1 MKRRFRSIS
10 LCVSTICIA
19 FHWWADTT
27 PVTGGIVHSRNER
40 SSSAP
45 IPLILRGV
53 HFLEGRATDLQFLVR
68 GRRAPHPD
76 VVVAVVDEKSALR
89 FGRWPWS
96 RALVARALSELH
108 QAGARAVG
116 LDVMF
121 LDQVEDAGQ
130 LAYQDSLR
138 QFELT
143 VAGESNG
150 SSERMQSFREFL
162 IVRMADSSDGRLA
175 GAIER
180 MPELT
185 LGVVAYPKT
194 DAEQFAAKVQEQAR
208 VLEPHMLRQI
218 SGKVAGSRHPVPVE
232 EIRSWQ
238 NYSAQTPIS
247 LLAAPA
253 KHLAH
258 INAVPDPDGT
268 LRRTPPFTKL
278 DSPPGLLPVL
288 ELQVAARYLDALIE
302 PVFDPQVDRL
312 VAARLR
318 SEKRSLVVD
327 VPLQCSE
334 PYSLINYPGP
344 AAVFKT
350 LSLSDIIDRRFDPSD
365 VSGKA
370 VLIGVSLVGEYDQR
384 VTPFSEMEPGIF
396 SHASF
401 LSNILSGDFLKR
413 PEELRLLEMLFIL
426 LAGVLLCEA
435 LPRARYPIKLLVSF
449 GIVALWL
456 CGSQALFNHGLKF
469 ATAVPLLSILAQSF
483 VLIFLGYV
491 SVDAEK
497 AQLRSAFQY
506 YLNENVMK
514 QMLDHPDRLKLGGEK
529 KEMTVLFADIRG
541 FTALSEQLAPE
552 SLVKFINSYL
562 TPMTQ
567 IVFEEGGTL
576 DKYIGDALM
585 AFWGAPIQQEDH
597 ALRACRA
604 ALRFLDALGEL
615 NRQWR
620 SQGLPQIE
628 IGIGISSG
636 PMVVGNMGSDIR
648 FNYTVMGDAVNIA
661 ARLEAANK
669 DHGTRL
675 LISESTYRAVQGS
688 VAAEPIGGIKVRGR
702 QAPIRVFELR
712 GPAGA
717 TEVPDKAPPS
727 ASAAAGT

>member
-1 MKRRFRSIS
+1 MRQRFRSVS
-10 LCVSTICIA
+10 LCVSTLCIA
-19 FHWWADTT
+19 FHWWADST

-40 SSSAP
+40 SSAAP
-45 IPLILRGV
+45 IPLVLRAV

-76 VVVAVVDEKSALR
+76 VVVAVVDEKSAQR

-108 QAGARAVG
+108 QAGARSVG

-130 LAYQDSLR
+130 LAYQDSLGQLER
-138 QFELT
+138 VL
-143 VAGESNG
+143 ADESNAAA
-150 SSERMQSFREFL
+150 ERMQGFREFL
-162 IVRMADSSDGRLA
+162 IARAADSSDRQLA
-175 GAIER
+175 AAIER

-194 DAEQFAAKVQEQAR
+194 DADQFAAKMQEQAR
-208 VLEPHMLRQI
+208 ILEPHLLRQI
-218 SGKVAGSRHPVPVE
+218 SGKVPGSRHPVPLE
-232 EIRSWQ
+232 QIKSWQ
-238 NYSAQTPIS
+238 NYSAQTPIA

-268 LRRTPPFTKL
+268 LRRTPAFTKL
-278 DSPPGLLPVL
+278 DSPPGLLPIL
-288 ELQVAARYLDALIE
+288 ELQVAARYLDGAIE
-302 PVFDPQVDRL
+302 PVFEPQVNRL

-318 SEKRSLVVD
+318 SEKRSLVLD
-327 VPLQCSE
+327 VPLQYSE

-350 LSLSDIIDRRFDPSD
+350 VSLSDIIDRRFVASD

-401 LSNILSGDFLKR
+401 LSNILSSDFLRR

-426 LAGVLLCEA
+426 LAGALLCEV
-435 LPRARYPIKLLVSF
+435 LPRARYSVKLLVSF

-469 ATAVPLLSILAQSF
+469 ATAVPLLSVLAQSF
-483 VLIFLGYV
+483 VLVFLGYF

-497 AQLRSAFQY
+497 AQLRSAFRY
-506 YLNENVMK
+506 YLNESVMK
-514 QMLDHPDRLKLGGEK
+514 EMLDHPERLKLGGEK

-541 FTALSEQLAPE
+541 FTALSEQLVPE
-552 SLVKFINSYL
+552 SLVRFINSYL

-585 AFWGAPIQQEDH
+585 AFWGAPIHQEDH

-615 NRQWR
+615 NRQW
-620 SQGLPQIE
+620 SSEGLPQIE

-648 FNYTVMGDAVNIA
+648 FNYTVMGDAVNVA

-669 DHGTRL
+669 EHATRL
-675 LISESTYRAVQGS
+675 LISESTYRAVQDS
-688 VAAEPIGGIKVRGR
+688 VEAEPIGGIKVRGR
-702 QAPIRVFELR
+702 QAPVRVFELR
-712 GPAGA
+712 GLAGA
-717 TEVPDKAPPS
+717 QEVSHKGPPS